1 MALALRL
8 STLFQDR
15 VKGIRKHSEQQV
27 LNEDLRNPQLCLHFA
42 SQSVQQ
48 WNKSAQSF
56 TRQMICTAKA
66 APRVVSSMMLSQY
79 LKTKIAGMKHDLG
92 RKAIHGNICQCQHP
106 LLWHTIRIHR
116 LGPFGFPEA
125 LHTWRFNTM
134 LDHAEHEKNTINI
147 CRALFERC
155 LQSKLQK
162 IQDMDPSCE
171 FCSRKLPFK
180 KTRTHV
186 K

>member
-1 MALALRL
+1 MVIALALRL

-27 LNEDLRNPQLCLHFA
+27 LNEDLRNPQSCLHFA

-48 WNKSAQSF
+48 RNKSAQSC
-56 TRQMICTAKA
+56 TQQMICAAKA

-92 RKAIHGNICQCQHP
+92 IGRKAIHGNICQCQHP
-106 LLWHTIRIHR
+106 LLWRHTIRIHR

-125 LHTWRFNTM
+125 LHT
-134 LDHAEHEKNTINI
+134 
-147 CRALFERC
+147 
-155 LQSKLQK
+155 
-162 IQDMDPSCE
+162 
-171 FCSRKLPFK
+171 
-180 KTRTHV
+180 
-186 K
+186 